1 MSRSERLLSLIQALR
16 RHRRPVT
23 GAVLAEEL
31 GISIRSLYRDIA
43 TLQGQG
49 ATIEGEAG
57 VGYVLKPGYMLP
69 PLMFSEEE
77 IEAIVLGQRWV
88 AERGDGSLSKAAR
101 NALAKILS
109 VLPPDLRDEAELSS
123 LLIGPGEPICVGDQE
138 LAQIRMAIR
147 KERKLIITYSDKTG
161 DMTQRTIWPFAVGYF
176 DRARVV
182 VAWCE
187 MREGF
192 RHFRTDRI
200 RALDWIDTRY
210 PRRRAR
216 LLADWR
222 SSEGITSGKETA
234 DKI

>member
-1 MSRSERLLSLIQALR
+1 MSRSERLLTLIQALR

-23 GAVLAEEL
+23 GAVLADEL
-31 GISIRSLYRDIA
+31 GISLRSLYRDIA

-69 PLMFSEEE
+69 PLMFSEDE
-77 IEAIVLGQRWV
+77 IEAIVLGSRWV
-88 AERGDGSLSKAAR
+88 AQRGDDSLSRAAR

-109 VLPPDLRDEAELSS
+109 VLPADLRDEAELSS
-123 LLIGPGEPICVGDQE
+123 LLIGPGEPIAVGDQE
-138 LAQIRMAIR
+138 LAQIRTAIR
-147 KERKLIITYSDKTG
+147 KERKLVIAYGDKSG
-161 DMTQRTIWPFAVGYF
+161 AATQRTIWPFALGYF
-176 DRARVV
+176 DHARVV

-187 MREGF
+187 MREDF

-200 RALDWIDTRY
+200 HGLQWIDTRY
-210 PRRRAR
+210 PRRRAQ

-222 SSEGITSGKETA
+222 LSEGIAS
-234 DKI
+234 

>member
-1 MSRSERLLSLIQALR
+1 MSRSERLLTLIQALR

-23 GAVLAEEL
+23 GAVLAEDL

-43 TLQGQG
+43 TLQAQG

-57 VGYVLKPGYMLP
+57 VGYMLKPGYMLP

-88 AERGDGSLSKAAR
+88 AERGDDSLSKAAR
-101 NALAKILS
+101 NALVKILS

-123 LLIGPGEPICVGDQE
+123 LLVGPGEPVSVGDQE
-138 LAQIRMAIR
+138 LAQIRGAIR
-147 KERKLIITYSDKTG
+147 KERKLAITYSDKSG
-161 DMTQRTIWPFAVGYF
+161 DKTQRTIWPFAVGYF

-200 RALDWIDTRY
+200 RSLDWIDIRY
-210 PRRRAR
+210 PRRRAQ
-216 LLADWR
+216 LLTEWR
-222 SSEGITSGKETA
+222 RSEGIESWNKAT

>member
-1 MSRSERLLSLIQALR
+1 MSRSERLLTLIQALR
-16 RHRRPVT
+16 RHRRPVA
-23 GAVLAEEL
+23 GAVLAKEL
-31 GISIRSLYRDIA
+31 GISLRSLYRDIA

-77 IEAIVLGQRWV
+77 IEAIVLGSRWV
-88 AERGDGSLSKAAR
+88 AKHGDDSLSKAAR

-123 LLIGPGEPICVGDQE
+123 LLVVPGETIATSDHDLQ
-138 LAQIRMAIR
+138 LIRTAIR
-147 KERKLIITYSDKTG
+147 KERKLTITYGDAEDKLT
-161 DMTQRTIWPFAVGYF
+161 DRTIWPFALGYF
-176 DRARVV
+176 DRSRVV

-187 MREGF
+187 VREGF

-200 RALDWIDTRY
+200 RDMTWIEQRY
-210 PRRRAR
+210 PRRRAQ
-216 LLADWR
+216 LLAEWR
-222 SSEGITSGKETA
+222 RQEGISPQ
-234 DKI
+234 IVN